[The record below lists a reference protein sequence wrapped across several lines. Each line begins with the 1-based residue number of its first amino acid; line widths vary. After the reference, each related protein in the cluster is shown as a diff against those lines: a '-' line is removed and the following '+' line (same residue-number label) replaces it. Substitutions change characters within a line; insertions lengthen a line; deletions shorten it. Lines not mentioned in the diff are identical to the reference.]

1 MAAIIEVSYFNSF
14 WMKQVN
20 TNNSNV
26 VWPNG
31 YPYNTGAQALP
42 VLGGGTIAAFPASAV
57 DTTINPVSGLELN
70 WFIEESRIRGGYNN
84 TQTDYGV
91 KAYIVEE
98 EPAQQHRFNS
108 LIYSGIYNSR
118 TGINNTNQFS
128 VGVDITKSLDPA
140 YGSIQK
146 LFSEDTNMTVF
157 QESKVSRAL
166 IDKDAV
172 YSAEGG
178 GSMTS
183 SSLVIGQITP
193 YLGEYGISRNPES
206 FAYYGFQKYFT
217 DRDRGVVLRLSRD
230 GITEI
235 SSYGMIDYFRDNLP
249 LISEDN
255 TWIIETSLTTASNPL
270 NNRQILVSGVNL
282 STTLIGMQVIVNGN
296 FFGYI
301 VDVAITGS
309 SSGIVTVNRRVIVAA
324 GDIVTFNS
332 TAPAKIMGGYDI
344 HNKNYILSLQQAPQ
358 YAGYTTVNPTD
369 YSTLAFDELING
381 WVAFYSYKPSQIF
394 SLRNDM
400 YSIEYANIWN
410 HYSNAVSV
418 GSFYGTPNSSNITF
432 IFNKDSSFNKVFQ
445 TVNYEGDS
453 GWQVESFI
461 SDATGFALG
470 SNRAWRQFNDQ
481 AQSVLSYVDGRYIS
495 SGITYYSGFNRKEN
509 KYYANLINISTAQPG
524 EVVFGQQVS
533 GIKGRFA
540 TVKFSTDSSTDVGGN
555 KELWAVGTKVNY
567 IR

>member
-57 DTTINPVSGLELN
+57 DTTVTPVSGLELN

-301 VDVAITGS
+301 VDVTITGL

-400 YSIEYANIWN
+400 YSIEYANIWK

>member
-20 TNNSNV
+20 TLNSNV

-42 VLGGGTIAAFPASAV
+42 LLGGGNIAAFPASAV

-255 TWIIETSLTTASNPL
+255 TWIIETSLTTASNPS
-270 NNRQILVSGVNL
+270 NSRQILVYGVNL

-296 FFGYI
+296 FLGYI
-301 VDVAITGS
+301 VDVAITGL

-332 TAPAKIMGGYDI
+332 IAPAKIMGGYDI

-400 YSIEYANIWN
+400 YSIEYANIWK

-445 TVNYEGDS
+445 TVNYEGDN

-461 SDATGFALG
+461 SDATGYDFATEG
-470 SNRAWRQFNDQ
+470 WEQFNDQ